1 MSAEL
6 RRISPEL
13 HVLHSR
19 LLQYNS
25 GIFASNG
32 EACLIDPGIFDA
44 DELAAFKTHV
54 GRSGAVLKAIIITH
68 SHWDHLL
75 GPGHYPGVMVV
86 QQTGALAV
94 AHEYGAAIERQ
105 VADWQKQGGVMPEQP
120 FRLPEPDETF
130 ADTMRLPVGAMV
142 LDLIHAPGHAEE
154 QLVAYHAESG
164 LLWAADMLSD
174 LEIPFVMQSLV
185 AYRRTLDRL
194 AGLDIRALVPGH
206 GSVTTDADEIRARL
220 DRDQAYLAE
229 LQRRVAEALGQ
240 GRGLEETV
248 SDCADMQYRRRNDND
263 GPHRLNVVSAFYEL
277 GGRPVPGVSGWNR
290 LQ

>member
-6 RRISPEL
+6 RRITPGL

-32 EACLIDPGIFDA
+32 EACLIDPGIFDSGESA
-44 DELAAFKTHV
+44 SFRAHV
-54 GRSGAVLKAIIITH
+54 SLSGVLRAVIITH
-68 SHWDHLL
+68 SHWDHVL
-75 GPGHYPGVMVV
+75 GPGLYPGVTVI
-86 QQTGALAV
+86 QQTEALAV
-94 AHEYGAAIERQ
+94 AHEHGAAIERQ
-105 VADWQKQGGVMPEQP
+105 VADWRRQGGITPDQ
-120 FRLPEPDETF
+120 FHLPEPDETF
-130 ADTMRLPVGAMV
+130 ADTMRVAVGEEV

-154 QLVAYHAESG
+154 QLVVYHAESG

-174 LEIPFVMQSLV
+174 MEIPFVMQSLA

-194 AGLDIRALVPGH
+194 AGFDIRALVPGH
-206 GSVTTDADEIRARL
+206 GSATTDAGEIRARL
-220 DRDQAYLAE
+220 DGDRAYLAE
-229 LQRRVAEALGQ
+229 LQRRVSEALEQ
-240 GRGLEETV
+240 GRSLQETI
-248 SDCADMQYRRRNDND
+248 SDCADMQYRRRDDND
-263 GPHRLNVVSAFYEL
+263 GPHRLNAISAFYEL